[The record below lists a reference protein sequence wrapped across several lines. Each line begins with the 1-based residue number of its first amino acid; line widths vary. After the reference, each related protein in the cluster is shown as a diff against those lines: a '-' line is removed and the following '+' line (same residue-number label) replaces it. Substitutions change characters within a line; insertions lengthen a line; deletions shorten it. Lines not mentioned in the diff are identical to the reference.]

1 MFDAVNNR
9 TRKIF
14 TKLWFAKHTGVGTP
28 GAAEGYAPLPKLLWC
43 GAAPREL
50 IDDKAP
56 GLYDLH
62 RIVVEISLG
71 MSVSGMRAFVCW
83 VIVILFPLFLVA
95 ADSGSA
101 ILHSEGG
108 VWVNGTEISGST
120 AVFPGDLLE
129 TKPGFVA
136 NLDAEGSSVLIQ
148 PESIVKFQG
157 NYLSLEHGSVSVGTS
172 TLMSVHVNCIKVE
185 PVTNDRTQY
194 DVADLSGK
202 VEVAAHKNDVKI
214 VQGGSLRKASSENG
228 SSQSATVHEG
238 QQATRDETQACG
250 AASTPESP
258 AHELNTKWLKIGGG
272 TGVGVLVLCLL
283 LCTGKGQSAVSPW
296 QP

>member
-1 MFDAVNNR
+1 
-9 TRKIF
+9 
-14 TKLWFAKHTGVGTP
+14 
-28 GAAEGYAPLPKLLWC
+28 
-43 GAAPREL
+43 
-50 IDDKAP
+50 
-56 GLYDLH
+56 
-62 RIVVEISLG
+62 
-71 MSVSGMRAFVCW
+71 MSVSGLRAFVCW
-83 VIVILFPLFLVA
+83 VIVILFPLSLVA
-95 ADSGSA
+95 ADAGSA
-101 ILHSEGG
+101 ILHSDGG

-136 NLDAEGSSVLIQ
+136 DLDAEGSSVLIQ

-172 TLMSVHVNCIKVE
+172 TLMSVHVNCLKVE
-185 PVTNDRTQY
+185 PVTSERTQY
-194 DVADLSGK
+194 DVADLSRK
-202 VEVAAHKNDVKI
+202 VEVAAHKNDVRI
-214 VQGGSLRKASSENG
+214 VQAAALRKPSPESS

-258 AHELNTKWLKIGGG
+258 THELNTKWLEIGGG
-272 TGVGVLVLCLL
+272 TGVGILVLCLL
-283 LCTGKGQSAVSPW
+283 LCKGKGSSAVSPS